1 MLDIQVPVALVTA
14 LIMALGTYFSYKNIS
29 KSASSISKY
38 IFLFFLITLLTQLVG
53 LLQLLA
59 VNPSTIADVRVLLI
73 VSQANFVLIRVAYA
87 VLAFGCYVVFRE
99 GSKGTFGQSKL
110 REDGG

>member
-1 MLDIQVPVALVTA
+1 MLDMQVPVALVTA
-14 LIMALGTYFSYKNIS
+14 LIMALGAYFSYKNIS

-59 VNPSTIADVRVLLI
+59 VDPSTIADVRVWLI
-73 VSQANFVLIRVAYA
+73 VSQANFVLTRVAYA
-87 VLAFGCYVVFRE
+87 VLAFGCYVVATE
-99 GSKGTFGQSKL
+99 GK
-110 REDGG
+110 